1 MVVRISWTRRDSGR
15 ASLQVQNA
23 ALALA
28 SLLAPAALIAFTLTL
43 WSLGAELHLTARFFV
58 ARGLLSHWQVWLAAA
73 AGLSFCA
80 WLLNRYARA
89 IDQDYAN

>member
-1 MVVRISWTRRDSGR
+1 MQ
-15 ASLQVQNA
+15 LQNA

-28 SLLAPAALIAFTLTL
+28 SLLAPAALIAFTLTM
-43 WSLGAELHLTARFFV
+43 WALGAELHLTAKFFV
-58 ARGLLSHWQVWLAAA
+58 AKGLLSHWQVWLAAA

-89 IDQDYAN
+89 AIDEDYAS